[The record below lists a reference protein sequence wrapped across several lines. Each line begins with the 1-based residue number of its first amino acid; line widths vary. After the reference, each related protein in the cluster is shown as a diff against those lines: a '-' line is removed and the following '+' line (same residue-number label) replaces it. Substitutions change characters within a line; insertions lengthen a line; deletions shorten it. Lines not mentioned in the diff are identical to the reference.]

1 MEKPVYVK
9 FYVPPEIAR
18 LAYEAV
24 RLAHETGRVKRGI
37 REVTRWLEMNRGAV
51 LVIIAEDVDPPDLV
65 AHLPFLCEEKGVP
78 YVYVPSKE
86 VLGRVMNIKQAS
98 CAAIVNPGQADNLVF
113 QIITWL
119 EKMNEAKKIV

>member
-1 MEKPVYVK
+1 VEKPVYVK

-18 LAYEAV
+18 LAYEAAM
-24 RLAHETGRVKRGI
+24 LAHKTGMVKRGV
-37 REVTRWLEMNRGAV
+37 REVTRWLEKNRGAV

-86 VLGRVMNIKQAS
+86 ALGRTMDIKQAS
-98 CAAIVNPGQADNLVF
+98 CAAIVRPGQADNHVF
-113 QIITWL
+113 QILTWL
-119 EKMNEAKKIV
+119 EKMNEAKRTA

>member
-1 MEKPVYVK
+1 MEKPFYVK
-9 FYVPPEIAR
+9 FHVPPEIAR

-24 RLAHETGRVKRGI
+24 RLAHETGRVKRGVH
-37 REVTRWLEMNRGAV
+37 EVTRWLEKDRGAV
-51 LVIIAEDVDPPDLV
+51 LVVIAEDVDPPDLV

-98 CAAIVNPGQADNLVF
+98 CALIVEPGRAEDHVYQIFLWLQEVNRARQA
-113 QIITWL
+113 T
-119 EKMNEAKKIV
+119 

>member
-9 FYVPPEIAR
+9 FYVPPRIAQ

-24 RLAHETGRVKRGI
+24 RIAHETGRVKRGVN
-37 REVTRWLEMNRGAV
+37 EVTRWLEKDRGAV
-51 LVIIAEDVDPPDLV
+51 LVVIAEDVDPPDLV

-86 VLGRVMNIKQAS
+86 MLGRVMNIKQAS
-98 CAAIVNPGQADNLVF
+98 CVVIVNPGQAENHVY
-113 QIITWL
+113 QIFLWL
-119 EKMNEAKKIV
+119 QEMRGSRQAT

>member
-9 FYVPPEIAR
+9 FYVPPEIAQ

-24 RLAHETGRVKRGI
+24 RLAHETGRVKRGV
-37 REVTRWLEMNRGAV
+37 REVTRWLEKNRGAV

-65 AHLPFLCEEKGVP
+65 AHLPFLCEERGVP

-86 VLGRVMNIKQAS
+86 TLGRVMDIKQAS
-98 CAAIVNPGQADNLVF
+98 CAAIVNPGQADNHVF
-113 QIITWL
+113 QILVWL
-119 EKMNEAKKIV
+119 EKMNEAKQTV